1 MNLVQKL
8 AIAYIL
14 GAALLAFGF
23 AVGKYEV
30 FPYSYIQKIEEY
42 IAWNPDAK
50 KTTLQ
55 EKLKNELGVA
65 PIIFTYPSTIPTATV
80 DQSSELP
87 VPQLHERR
95 ENPKIYVAPEHQSG
109 YRAIFG
115 AIDFDDTF
123 WGGILLDP
131 ESKVVH
137 TWKLSTDHLPKS
149 TRPDLLKNMYGLALL
164 PDGSV
169 IYTMGEDGG
178 GIVKVDACGE
188 VLWNL
193 EGLFHHTIS
202 MSENNEY
209 FWSWEGVHTATYPK
223 LIKASS
229 KTGEIVE
236 TIDMKD
242 VMLQNE
248 FIHIFNARKHAK
260 TNGDIFDVSHANDID
275 ELSDSQAQQF
285 PDFNA
290 GDLLLSYRNLNL
302 IFVLDPDTL
311 DIKWWRAG
319 ATDHQHDAD
328 WENGAITSFSNN
340 MTGARKGHSD
350 IVRIDVDT
358 GKPSTVVDGKDHSIF
373 SIINARQN
381 TTEFDTRIITSSTQG
396 WALEVDEN
404 DTLVFSF
411 INTYDNEMGTLLHLS
426 EAYRVK
432 PSYFTHEFW
441 EDCGS

>member
-242 VMLQNE
+242 VAKR
-248 FIHIFNARKHAK
+248 IH
-260 TNGDIFDVSHANDID
+260 SHI
-275 ELSDSQAQQF
+275 
-285 PDFNA
+285 
-290 GDLLLSYRNLNL
+290 
-302 IFVLDPDTL
+302 
-311 DIKWWRAG
+311 
-319 ATDHQHDAD
+319 
-328 WENGAITSFSNN
+328 
-340 MTGARKGHSD
+340 
-350 IVRIDVDT
+350 
-358 GKPSTVVDGKDHSIF
+358 
-373 SIINARQN
+373 
-381 TTEFDTRIITSSTQG
+381 
-396 WALEVDEN
+396 
-404 DTLVFSF
+404 
-411 INTYDNEMGTLLHLS
+411 
-426 EAYRVK
+426 
-432 PSYFTHEFW
+432 
-441 EDCGS
+441 

>member
-65 PIIFTYPSTIPTATV
+65 PIIFTYPSTIPAATV

-95 ENPKIYVAPEHQSG
+95 GNPKIYVAPEHQSG

-358 GKPSTVVDGKDHSIF
+358 GKPSTIVDGKDHSIF

-381 TTEFDTRIITSSTQG
+381 KTEFDTRIITSSTQG

-411 INTYDNEMGTLLHLS
+411 INTYDDETGTLLHLS
-426 EAYRVK
+426 EAYRVN